1 MHNFLYL
8 LKFIY
13 DNFLLLLNLQLKWPV
28 LLLWHEC
35 MNVGKQ
41 ETNNALLTDQA
52 IGMLAIDA
60 DIVRMIKTS
69 LVYCSVLAL

>member
-1 MHNFLYL
+1 M
-8 LKFIY
+8 
-13 DNFLLLLNLQLKWPV
+13 

-41 ETNNALLTDQA
+41 ENNNALLTDQA
-52 IGMLAIDA
+52 FGMLAIDA
-60 DIVRMIKTS
+60 DILRMIKNS